1 MPSSE
6 GLSEARMITTDQ
18 AKEYLKSV
26 GITLPDF
33 ILEALV
39 EQANSIQE
47 CLDAHYSPATAL
59 LIQSYLLGM
68 MALGQGDKYVS
79 SHTAPSGASES
90 FRYQS
95 FSDRW
100 KGSLNLLRGLD
111 KYGCA
116 NSLIPADPTAT
127 PAFAGIWIGKGGC
140 MCNGSK

>member
-1 MPSSE
+1 
-6 GLSEARMITTDQ
+6 MITTDQ

-59 LIQSYLLGM
+59 LIQCYLLGM

-116 NSLIPADPTAT
+116 TSLIPADPTAT

-140 MCNGSK
+140 MCGDK

>member
-1 MPSSE
+1 
-6 GLSEARMITTDQ
+6 MITTEQ

-68 MALGQGDKYVS
+68 MALGHGDKYVS

-95 FSDRW
+95 FADRW
-100 KGSLNLLRGLD
+100 KGSLNLLRGID

-116 NSLIPADPTAT
+116 TALIPADPTAA

-140 MCNGSK
+140 MCGDK

>member
-1 MPSSE
+1 
-6 GLSEARMITTDQ
+6 MITTDQ

-59 LIQSYLLGM
+59 LIQCYLLGM

-116 NSLIPADPTAT
+116 TSLIPADPTAT

-140 MCNGSK
+140 MCGGK

>member
-6 GLSEARMITTDQ
+6 GLSEARMITTEQ

-33 ILEALV
+33 ILVALV

-59 LIQSYLLGM
+59 LLQSYLLGM

-116 NSLIPADPTAT
+116 TALIPADPTAA

-140 MCNGSK
+140 MCGDK

>member
-90 FRYQS
+90 FRFQS

-100 KGSLNLLRGLD
+100 NGSLNLLRGLD

-116 NSLIPADPTAT
+116 TALIPADPTAT

-140 MCNGSK
+140 MCGDK

>member
-6 GLSEARMITTDQ
+6 GLSEARMITTEQ

-59 LIQSYLLGM
+59 LIQFYLLGM

-116 NSLIPADPTAT
+116 TALIPADPTAA

-140 MCNGSK
+140 MCGNK

>member
-68 MALGQGDKYVS
+68 MAMGQGDKYVS

-90 FRYQS
+90 FRFQS

-140 MCNGSK
+140 FCQK

>member
-39 EQANSIQE
+39 EQANSIQD

-90 FRYQS
+90 FRFQS

-140 MCNGSK
+140 MCGDK

>member
-1 MPSSE
+1 MPSPE
-6 GLSEARMITTDQ
+6 GLSEARMITTEQ

-39 EQANSIQE
+39 EQANNIQE

-116 NSLIPADPTAT
+116 TALIPADPTAA

-140 MCNGSK
+140 MCGDK